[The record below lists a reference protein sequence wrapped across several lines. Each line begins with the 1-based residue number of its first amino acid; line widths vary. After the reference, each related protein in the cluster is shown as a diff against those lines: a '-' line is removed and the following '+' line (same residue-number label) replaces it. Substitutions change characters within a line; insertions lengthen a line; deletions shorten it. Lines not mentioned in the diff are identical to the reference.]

1 MDRDSENQTPCFPS
15 LHSKTQAAYC
25 FPNDYLSSHH
35 KIRDPHTDSSENHQC
50 AVVELFREG
59 FMVWVSFNFF
69 LYPFL
74 SLNKSLWSFLD
85 NQWLNSYKNICLDKA
100 SLMQLGLSFFPTVII
115 TKEIYHYILQG
126 SLKHNTL
133 S

>member
-1 MDRDSENQTPCFPS
+1 
-15 LHSKTQAAYC
+15 
-25 FPNDYLSSHH
+25 
-35 KIRDPHTDSSENHQC
+35 
-50 AVVELFREG
+50 
-59 FMVWVSFNFF
+59 MVWVSFNFF

-126 SLKHNTL
+126 SLKRNTL